1 MATRSVSWSSFRRKG
16 TSSRKDP
23 KKVAAKV
30 ATYLILGILAFL
42 FVFPYI
48 WLVLASF
55 KTPEAIFRPGF
66 QLFPVDENG
75 NLQFVFVNYTNA
87 LESLNLGRVFM
98 NTMVV
103 CVVNT
108 ALNLILNAMAG
119 YAFARID
126 FAGRKWL
133 FPFVL
138 AAMMI
143 PGAIMTIPNLVICQ
157 ALGTIDTIWALIL
170 PFVMSIY
177 NVFLMRQ
184 QFMGLSKELEEA
196 AVMDGAGSLRVFFT
210 ICLPLVSPM
219 LVVLGI
225 TTFMWNYN
233 NFMWTLLAL
242 PTNNEVWTLARS
254 LGELVSAGR
263 SDPNR
268 YPQMLAGSVIT
279 SLPLIVIFFVLQ
291 KYILQGISLGGVK
304 E

>member
-1 MATRSVSWSSFRRKG
+1 MVTRYASCSSFKRRK
-16 TSSRKDP
+16 TNP
-23 KKVAAKV
+23 KRVAARV
-30 ATYLILGILAFL
+30 ATYVILGILAFL
-42 FVFPYI
+42 FIFPYI
-48 WLVLASF
+48 WLIFASF

-66 QLFPVDENG
+66 ELLPKDENG
-75 NLQFVFVNYTNA
+75 NLQFVFVNYFNA
-87 LESLNLGRVFM
+87 LESLQLGRTFL

-126 FAGRKWL
+126 FTGRKWL

-157 ALGTIDTIWALIL
+157 YLGVIDTLWALIL
-170 PFVMSIY
+170 PFTMSIY

-184 QFMGLSKELEEA
+184 QFVGLSKELEEA
-196 AVMDGAGSLRVFFT
+196 ATMDGASTLKIFFT

-233 NFMWTLLAL
+233 NFMWTLLAS
-242 PTNNEVWTLARS
+242 PTNRDVWTLARS
-254 LGELVSAGR
+254 LGELVSAGS

-279 SLPLIVIFFVLQ
+279 SLPLIVVFFVLQ
-291 KYILQGISLGGVK
+291 KYILQGVSLGGVK

>member
-1 MATRSVSWSSFRRKG
+1 MATRYALCWNFKRRK
-16 TSSRKDP
+16 SSP
-23 KKVAAKV
+23 KKLIARFFV
-30 ATYLILGILAFL
+30 YLILAILAFL

-48 WLVLASF
+48 WLIFASF

-66 QLFPVDENG
+66 QLLPRDENG
-75 NLQFVFVNYTNA
+75 NLQFVFLNYLNA
-87 LESLNLGRVFM
+87 LESLNLARVFF

-103 CVVNT
+103 CIVNT
-108 ALNLILNAMAG
+108 ALNLLLNAMAG

-126 FAGRKWL
+126 FAGRRWL

-138 AAMMI
+138 GAMMI

-157 ALGTIDTIWALIL
+157 WLGVIDSLWALIL
-170 PFVMSIY
+170 PFTMSIY

-184 QFMGLSKELEEA
+184 QFIGLSKDLEEA
-196 AVMDGAGSLRVFFT
+196 ATMDGASSFRVFFT

-242 PTNNEVWTLARS
+242 PTNSDVWTLARS

-263 SDPNR
+263 SDANR

-279 SLPLIVIFFVLQ
+279 SLPLIIIFFVLQ
-291 KYILQGISLGGVK
+291 KYILQGVSLGGVK